1 MTEARHVR
9 GARAGEILGAARE
22 LLEETGYDGL
32 RMRTLA
38 ERLGIKAPS
47 LYTHFISKQALEN
60 ALIAIGLAEQG
71 DAAAAALRGA
81 APEDEIAVLWGAY
94 RAWALRNPALH
105 TLIASR
111 ALDRDDPD
119 VVAAEQ
125 PGREM
130 ARHAARGDA
139 AASIAFW
146 AFAYGMIALELND
159 RVPPGNDLDAVWA
172 TGLRGLA
179 STLPPTGQADA
190 DADARTSA

>member
-1 MTEARHVR
+1 MTGVQPL
-9 GARAGEILGAARE
+9 GSRAGEILSAARE

-32 RMRTLA
+32 RMRMLA

-47 LYTHFISKQALEN
+47 LYTHFASKHALEN
-60 ALIAIGLAEQG
+60 ALIAVGLREQSE
-71 DAAAAALRGA
+71 AAAAALRDT
-81 APEDEIAVLWGAY
+81 APEAEMTTLWAAY

-111 ALDRDDPD
+111 ALDRDDPG

-125 PGREM
+125 PGRAM
-130 ARHAARGDA
+130 VLRAARGDA
-139 AASIAFW
+139 AAAVAFW

-159 RVPPGNDLDAVWA
+159 RVPPGRDLDAVWV

-179 STLPPTGQADA
+179 STLPPAGQADA
-190 DADARTSA
+190 KTSA